1 MTRIL
6 NRTTIAITLAVLLT
20 VGFTAAT
27 AMPAAAEHDGGDSGG
42 VSDMLTPSDDGI
54 LATVYGSV
62 AGITDRA
69 LYKING
75 PDDSA
80 TENRDQ
86 AIQAFNQYNESF
98 VAYANNRSI
107 HEGDVVQMDCVI
119 DGETATAYIV
129 ADYNDSLGEYTS
141 AEAVTSTDRQVD
153 HTVTLEANA
162 CDNAAEEI
170 ETFHDKFASQ
180 DKDVT
185 RKYLAEMAS
194 KYKSTV
200 DEPFTGGR

>member
-1 MTRIL
+1 MKPST
-6 NRTTIAITLAVLLT
+6 RTTISIVLACLLTLAMT
-20 VGFTAAT
+20 TAFA
-27 AMPAAAEHDGGDSGG
+27 APAAAEHDGGESGG

-54 LATVYGSV
+54 LATVFGSV
-62 AGITDRA
+62 AGLTDRA

-75 PDDSA
+75 PDDTA

-86 AIQAFNQYNESF
+86 AVQTFNQYNDSF

-107 HEGDVVQMDCVI
+107 HEDDVVQVDCVI
-119 DGETATAYIV
+119 EGETATAYIV
-129 ADYNDSLGEYTS
+129 ADYNDSLGKYES
-141 AEAVTSTDRQVD
+141 AKAVTSTSRTVD

-170 ETFHDKFASQ
+170 ETFHDKFAST

-194 KYKSTV
+194 KYGSNV
-200 DEPFTGGR
+200 DEPFTGGN